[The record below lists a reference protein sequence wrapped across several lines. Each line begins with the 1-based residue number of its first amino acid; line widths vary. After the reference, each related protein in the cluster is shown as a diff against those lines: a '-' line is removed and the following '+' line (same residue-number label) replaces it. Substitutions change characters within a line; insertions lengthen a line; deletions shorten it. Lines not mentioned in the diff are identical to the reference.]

1 MVSIMDYVRECL
13 AANLKTRRA
22 IMRISQENLADLSG
36 LSAGYIAN
44 LETGRSY
51 PSSLSLFKLSQA
63 LKVGHWKLLEDPKIN
78 EISYTREEISMFWDR
93 AKADMLGDMTKS
105 YTVPRKLLNKDEDKN
120 PKN

>member
-22 IMRISQENLADLSG
+22 IMRISQENLADMAG
-36 LSAGYIAN
+36 LSPGFIAN

-51 PSSLSLFKLSQA
+51 PSSTSLFKLSQA
-63 LKVGHWKLLEDPKIN
+63 LKVGHWKLLEDPRIN
-78 EISYTREEISMFWDR
+78 EISYTREEVSMFLDR
-93 AKADMLGDMTKS
+93 AKADMLGDMTKN
-105 YTVPRKLLNKDEDKN
+105 YTAPRNLLNKDENTK